1 MARSLVVTRKIHS
14 HCVLGRGM
22 HANVACWLVGP
33 SRHFAAMQGLVAIDA
48 QRTLANPRPVDL
60 WVHGLIGSGPNT
72 PRRSPDNA
80 ETATAVIA
88 TVRTRR
94 RVADELAL
102 LSLCRVSAGIAR
114 ITWRME
120 IAAPELAARSVGSV
134 HRTDGRSDLRR
145 RHSTLRR
152 SPDRGRMGRLDEM
165 LLQASKRLAHATC
178 AAFPLS
184 KSVGCCHQRCHG
196 CFFVV
201 ALGAGETQA
210 SK

>member
-1 MARSLVVTRKIHS
+1 LARSLVVTRKIHS

-120 IAAPELAARSVGSV
+120 IAAPELAARSVGS
-134 HRTDGRSDLRR
+134 SP
-145 RHSTLRR
+145 
-152 SPDRGRMGRLDEM
+152 PDRRAIRSS
-165 LLQASKRLAHATC
+165 AST
-178 AAFPLS
+178 FDI
-184 KSVGCCHQRCHG
+184 
-196 CFFVV
+196 
-201 ALGAGETQA
+201 ETVSGSWENGPSRRDA
-210 SK
+210 SSG